1 VNLQEAYDMIDL
13 LLDKADQPYFT
24 DDEKNKF
31 LDQAIMAFINH
42 HYEFYDQEQISRD
55 ALMFFLHWESITS
68 ADNTDEETVWNGYS
82 QELHPDYVHLIHFR
96 LTPTIND
103 EGNYDTADMDSYK
116 IVGAKDFWD
125 HEYSSDPF
133 NKPSD
138 HNKYCYVRHGIS
150 NGQAKVYFRPT
161 SDTGYSQALQLVY
174 RNRED
179 VFSDNEN
186 ERVKEI
192 YQREILDLAVR
203 KMVVNIESMNIQ
215 SQSVETEQSK
225 SI

>member
-1 VNLQEAYDMIDL
+1 MNLQEAYDMIDL

-55 ALMFFLHWESITS
+55 ALMFFLHWESISS
-68 ADNTDEETVWNGYS
+68 ADNTDDETVWNGYS
-82 QELHPDYVHLIHFR
+82 QDLHQNYVHLIHFR
-96 LTPTIND
+96 LTPAID
-103 EGNYDTADMDSYK
+103 DAGDYDVSGMDSYK

-133 NKPSD
+133 NKPSN
-138 HNKYCYVRHGIS
+138 HNKYCYVRHGY
-150 NGQAKVYFRPT
+150 NGRAELYFRPT
-161 SDTGYSQALQLVY
+161 SSVGYSQALQLIF

-179 VFSDNEN
+179 VFNDDEN
-186 ERVKEI
+186 KRVKEI
-192 YQREILDLAVR
+192 YQREIIDIAVR

-215 SQSVETEQSK
+215 SQSIETEQSK

>member
-24 DDEKNKF
+24 NDEKNKF

-42 HYEFYDQEQISRD
+42 HYEFYDKEQISRD
-55 ALMFFLHWESITS
+55 ALMYFLTWQSISS
-68 ADNTDEETVWNGYS
+68 ADNTDDETVWNGFS
-82 QELHPDYVHLIHFR
+82 QKLHPDYVHLIHFR
-96 LTPTIND
+96 ATFTMNSD
-103 EGNYDTADMDSYK
+103 GTAHDTSDMAPFK

-138 HNKYCYVRHGIS
+138 HNKYCYVRHGY
-150 NGQAKVYFRPT
+150 NGRAALYFRPT
-161 SDTGYSQALQLVY
+161 SSVGYSQALQLVF
-174 RNRED
+174 RNRDD
-179 VFSDNEN
+179 VFNNNEDT
-186 ERVKEI
+186 RVKEI

-203 KMVVNIESMNIQ
+203 KMVVNIESMNVQ
-215 SQSVETEQSK
+215 SQSIETEQSK

>member
-1 VNLQEAYDMIDL
+1 MNLQEAYDMIDL

-55 ALMFFLHWESITS
+55 ALMFFLHWESIS
-68 ADNTDEETVWNGYS
+68 SVDNTDEETVWNGYS
-82 QELHPDYVHLIHFR
+82 QDLHLDYVHLIHFR
-96 LTPTIND
+96 LTPAVSDDGI
-103 EGNYDTADMDSYK
+103 YDVSGMDSYK

-133 NKPSD
+133 NKPSN
-138 HNKYCYVRHGIS
+138 HNKYCYVRHGY
-150 NGQAKVYFRPT
+150 NGRAELYFRPQ
-161 SDTGYSQALQLVY
+161 SEEGYSQALQLVF

-179 VFSDNEN
+179 VFNDDEN
-186 ERVKEI
+186 KRVKEI